1 MQRLSGVKILAF
13 LLTVGILVLMYIWN
27 SYVVDRKASEII
39 TLEKQI
45 EALKIENI
53 ILEAKYDK
61 LVSANY
67 IIPFAKQKAWACF
80 SERKS
85 KRDHGG

>member
-1 MQRLSGVKILAF
+1 MQRLSGVKILVF

-45 EALKIENI
+45 ETLKIENI

-67 IIPFAKQKAWACF
+67 IIPLAKQKLGLVF
-80 SERKS
+80 PKRKS

>member
-61 LVSANY
+61 LSLR
-67 IIPFAKQKAWACF
+67 II
-80 SERKS
+80 
-85 KRDHGG
+85 